1 MNSFG
6 PSSQVWSQEKSQE
19 QILGSKFWLLVATWW
34 KMPKNLFFKLDY
46 ASYFVPDCCP
56 RISAALLIFL
66 TVALQAC
73 RLISKTFHVHC
84 ECDLADWC
92 RSLVLMW
99 CCNSFYQISCGNWCV
114 FVGGRGKS
122 DWKYWPPATKQMCP
136 PSNTKNLGK
145 INKLAKLRRCA

>member
-92 RSLVLMW
+92 RSLVLFVVLQQFLSDFLWQLM
-99 CCNSFYQISCGNWCV
+99 CICGRQRKKWLKILATRHQTNV
-114 FVGGRGKS
+114 PSLKHQKS
-122 DWKYWPPATKQMCP
+122 GEDK
-136 PSNTKNLGK
+136 
-145 INKLAKLRRCA
+145 